1 MLEIRLTEAD
11 VRHIVESVLRN
22 IDQRLASA
30 SAGQADKAR
39 PEAAG
44 CCSVRPAASAG
55 GASAGAAAGGAT
67 AGIAGGIATAS
78 TAAGG
83 ATSGMAAAASRPS
96 APGVVTGGAASLAGD
111 LGVFERPEDAIEA
124 AHRAQREYAQKFG
137 MEDRERIIRAIRQA
151 TLDHKEGLARRMWE
165 ETKLGR
171 LEHKVAKVELTA
183 LKTPG
188 TEDLE
193 TRAVTGDNGLTLTE
207 LAPYGVIGAI
217 TPVTNPAET
226 IINNAIGMLAAGN
239 SVVFNVHP
247 SAKGCSMFTV
257 QLINKA
263 IMNAGGPPDLVTMV
277 KEPTMETLDVI
288 VKSPLVSLLV
298 GTGGPGLVR
307 TILASGKKAI
317 GAGAGN
323 PPVVVDETA
332 DLEHAAKQIVL
343 GAAFDNNILCIGEK
357 EVFVVDKAADE
368 LIFHLL
374 NNGAYMLGRRELE
387 QIMEFALVSDIPGAR
402 PSCSGDEW
410 RSWHPAKEWIGK
422 DARLFLERIGIRD
435 KNPELLICEVDFDHP
450 LVQIEQMMPILPI
463 VRTRSLDE
471 AIEMAVQAEH
481 GNRHTAVM
489 HSRNVDN
496 LTKFARAIRTT
507 IFVQN
512 GSSLAG
518 VGYGGEGFTTMTI
531 AGPTGEGLTSART
544 YTRKI
549 RRVLA
554 GGGLRNIG

>member
-22 IDQRLASA
+22 IDRRLASA
-30 SAGQADKAR
+30 SAGQATQ

-44 CCSVRPAASAG
+44 GCSVRPAAP
-55 GASAGAAAGGAT
+55 AGGAT
-67 AGIAGGIATAS
+67 TGAVAGGS
-78 TAAGG
+78 
-83 ATSGMAAAASRPS
+83 TSGLSAAASRPS
-96 APGVVTGGAASLAGD
+96 APGVVTAGGAASREGD

-124 AHRAQREYAQKFG
+124 ANRAQREYVQKFG
-137 MEDRERIIRAIRQA
+137 MEDRERFIQAIRQA
-151 TLDHKEGLARRMWE
+151 ALDHKEGLARRMWE

-226 IINNAIGMLAAGN
+226 ILNNAIGMLAAGN
-239 SVVFNVHP
+239 AVVFNVHP
-247 SAKGCSMFTV
+247 SAKSCSKFTV

-277 KEPTMETLDVI
+277 KEPTMDTLDVI

-357 EVFVVDKAADE
+357 EVFVVDKVADE

-410 RSWHPAKEWIGK
+410 RSWHPAKDWIGK
-422 DARLFLERIGIRD
+422 DARMFLERIGIRD
-435 KNPELLICEVDFDHP
+435 KHPELLLCEVDFDHP

-471 AIEMAVQAEH
+471 AIDMAVRAEH

-518 VGYGGEGFTTMTI
+518 VGYGGEGFATMTI

-544 YTRKI
+544 FTRKI

-554 GGGLRNIG
+554 GGGLRSIG